1 MYILKNPMRYL
12 TREELIYIN
21 GLLLNKVNILSGT
34 RQVRDIPLLDAAV
47 VRPTAS
53 AFGQDAYPTVRDK
66 AAALLHAVARNH
78 PFADGNQ
85 RTATV
90 AALFFLR
97 VNWEHVTWTQ
107 RDALTMI
114 GRVAEG
120 QASLDALASWLTTE
134 PCPPSP
140 EPDADTDMRL
150 IHEIVEEQRW
160 LLHELER
167 R

>member
-1 MYILKNPMRYL
+1 MRYL

-21 GLLLNKVNILSGT
+21 GLLLNKVDILSGT
-34 RQVRDIPLLDAAV
+34 RQVRDVLLLDSAV
-47 VRPTAS
+47 VRPEAS
-53 AFGQDAYPTVRDK
+53 AFGQDAYPTLRDK

-78 PFADGNQ
+78 PFADGNK

-97 VNWEHVTWTQ
+97 INGEHVLWNQ
-107 RDALTMI
+107 ADALAMI
-114 GRVAEG
+114 VRVAEG
-120 QASLDALASWLTTE
+120 LASLDAFAAWLTTE

-140 EPDADTDMRL
+140 EPDAERDMAIIR
-150 IHEIVEEQRW
+150 EIVEEQRW

>member
-1 MYILKNPMRYL
+1 MRYL

-21 GLLLNKVNILSGT
+21 GLLLNKVNLLSGT
-34 RQVRDIPLLDAAV
+34 RQVRDVLLLDGAV

-53 AFGQDAYPTVRDK
+53 AFGQDAYPTLRDK

-78 PFADGNQ
+78 PFADGNK

-90 AALFFLR
+90 ATVFFLC
-97 VNWEHVTWTQ
+97 VNGEHVTWLQ
-107 RDALTMI
+107 EEALTMI
-114 GRVAEG
+114 IRVAEG
-120 QASLDALASWLTTE
+120 LESLDGLASWLTTE
-134 PCPPSP
+134 PCPPAP
-140 EPDADTDMRL
+140 EPDAEADMML
-150 IHEIVEEQRW
+150 IQQIVEEQRW